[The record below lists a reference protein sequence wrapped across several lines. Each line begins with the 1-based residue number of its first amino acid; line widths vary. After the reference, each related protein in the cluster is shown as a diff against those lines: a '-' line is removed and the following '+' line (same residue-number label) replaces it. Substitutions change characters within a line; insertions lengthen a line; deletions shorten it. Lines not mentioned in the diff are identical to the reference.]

1 MRVFKRGI
9 LVESSI
15 KKLLLE
21 AEDDDLF
28 GSGDEGGDEEA
39 SDEEAS
45 DEDAGDEEGGE
56 EDSAEDE
63 EKDEDSEAE
72 EKKPKSPPIKPG
84 DKAALEKQFD
94 AKLDTLL
101 QDFEVSALKSAKIN
115 DADSTNDVKT
125 EGWWRAPMGKLLF
138 EAEEEY
144 TESDFDIQ
152 KFSSDIARLI
162 MNYDT
167 LLDMESIIFNKAKSF
182 LELKYGKDVSDSMSE
197 ILATRYG
204 LDFEGKSEDKDTPA
218 PLAVGAVG
226 GGGAGGA

>member
-1 MRVFKRGI
+1 MRVFKRDM

-15 KKLLLE
+15 RKLLLE

-28 GSGDEGGDEEA
+28 GSGDEGGDEEGGEDEGG
-39 SDEEAS
+39 DEEA
-45 DEDAGDEEGGE
+45 GDEAAG
-56 EDSAEDE
+56 EDE
-63 EKDEDSEAE
+63 EPADEKEGDAE
-72 EKKPKSPPIKPG
+72 GEEKPKSPPIKPG

-94 AKLDTLL
+94 EKLDTML

-115 DADSTNDVKT
+115 SPENANDVKK
-125 EGWWRAPMGKLLF
+125 EGWWRAPMSKLLF
-138 EAEEEY
+138 EADKEY

-152 KFSSDIARLI
+152 KFASDIARLI

-167 LLDMESIIFNKAKSF
+167 LLDMESIIYNKAKSF

-204 LDFEGKSEDKDTPA
+204 LDFEGKSDDYTPA
-218 PLAVGAVG
+218 PLAVGARSG
-226 GGGAGGA
+226 GGGAG

>member
-1 MRVFKRGI
+1 MRVFKRDV

-28 GSGDEGGDEEA
+28 GSGDEGGDDDA
-39 SDEEAS
+39 AD
-45 DEDAGDEEGGE
+45 DAGDEEDGDDAEGGD
-56 EDSAEDE
+56 EDSADEKEDDKGDDKE
-63 EKDEDSEAE
+63 E
-72 EKKPKSPPIKPG
+72 KPKSPPIKPG

-94 AKLDTLL
+94 EKLDTML

-115 DADSTNDVKT
+115 SPDKYSNVKK
-125 EGWWRAPMGKLLF
+125 EGWWRAPMSRLLF
-138 EAEEEY
+138 EADQEY

-167 LLDMESIIFNKAKSF
+167 LLDMESIIYNKAKSF

-204 LDFEGKSEDKDTPA
+204 LDFEGDSEDDYTPA
-218 PLAVGAVG
+218 PLAVGARSG
-226 GGGAGGA
+226 GGGAT

>member
-1 MRVFKRGI
+1 MRVFKRDM

-15 KKLLLE
+15 RKLLLE

-28 GSGDEGGDEEA
+28 GSGDEGGDEEGGEEEGG
-39 SDEEAS
+39 DEEA
-45 DEDAGDEEGGE
+45 GDEAAG
-56 EDSAEDE
+56 EDE
-63 EKDEDSEAE
+63 EPADEKEGDTEAKE
-72 EKKPKSPPIKPG
+72 EKPKSPPIKPG

-94 AKLDTLL
+94 EKLDTML

-115 DADSTNDVKT
+115 SPENANDVKK
-125 EGWWRAPMGKLLF
+125 EGWWRAPMSKLLF
-138 EAEEEY
+138 EADKEY

-152 KFSSDIARLI
+152 KFASDIARLI

-167 LLDMESIIFNKAKSF
+167 LLDMESIIYNKAKSF

-204 LDFEGKSEDKDTPA
+204 LDFEGKSDDYTPA
-218 PLAVGAVG
+218 PLAVGARGG
-226 GGGAGGA
+226 GGGAG